1 MNKQEFLAELRKGL
15 SGLPQ
20 GDIEERL
27 SFYSEMIDD
36 RMEEGL
42 SESEAVA
49 AIGSVS
55 EVVAQI
61 LEEIPLTKLVKEKV
75 KPSRTL
81 KAWEIVLLALGSP
94 IWLSLLIA
102 AFVVI
107 LAVYI
112 VMWSVIVSIWAI
124 EISLAACALG
134 GAVAAASGAAFLC
147 YVTPAEHLALPSID
161 DVKQGIIASKIAA
174 HTADIAKHIPYARDI
189 DDKMADARKKFDWN
203 KQWEYSIDPET
214 AKKIR
219 DDRKPEIEESCSM
232 CGKFCAVRS
241 MNKALDGEYI
251 DIL

>member
-42 SESEAVA
+42 LESEAVA
-49 AIGSVS
+49 AIGSVN

-81 KAWEIVLLALGSP
+81 KAWELVLLVLGSP

-134 GAVAAASGAAFLC
+134 GAVAAAILTFQGYGLTGIAMLGAGCVCAGLSVFVFFGC
-147 YVTPAEHLALPSID
+147 KAST
-161 DVKQGIIASKIAA
+161 KGILILTK
-174 HTADIAKHIPYARDI
+174 
-189 DDKMADARKKFDWN
+189 KMALGIKSQFVGK
-203 KQWEYSIDPET
+203 E
-214 AKKIR
+214 KI
-219 DDRKPEIEESCSM
+219 K
-232 CGKFCAVRS
+232 
-241 MNKALDGEYI
+241 
-251 DIL
+251 